1 MSGEPPERSQE
12 EGTTASALN
21 QPAGNALVI
30 PSYVARTG
38 NVLALLFI
46 LSSFKSGKQ
55 VVFSLPQ
62 ASTCVPLP
70 ENVCLG
76 NCQVFMF
83 LLELRIENFPWKTWR
98 DLVNC

>member
-1 MSGEPPERSQE
+1 MSGEPPERFQE

-55 VVFSLPQ
+55 VVFSLPR

-70 ENVCLG
+70 QTSFFG
-76 NCQVFMF
+76 N
-83 LLELRIENFPWKTWR
+83 
-98 DLVNC
+98 

>member
-12 EGTTASALN
+12 EGTAASSPN
-21 QPAGNALVI
+21 QPASNALVI
-30 PSYVARTG
+30 AASYVAPTG

-70 ENVCLG
+70 QTSFFG
-76 NCQVFMF
+76 N
-83 LLELRIENFPWKTWR
+83 
-98 DLVNC
+98 